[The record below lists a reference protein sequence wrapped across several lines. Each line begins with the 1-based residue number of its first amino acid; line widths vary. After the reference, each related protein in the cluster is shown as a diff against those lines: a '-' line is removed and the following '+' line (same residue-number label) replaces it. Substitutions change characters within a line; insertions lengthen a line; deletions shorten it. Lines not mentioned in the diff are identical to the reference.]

1 MSPEDKSAV
10 MWTNIFIIVII
21 IIIFDVVIGL
31 YDTKNNK
38 FTADILVVWQAKV
51 IINVVH
57 VWNQVIR
64 NVAYEEFVQKLL

>member
-10 MWTNIFIIVII
+10 MWTNIFIIIII

-38 FTADILVVWQAKV
+38 FTADILVVWQAKA